1 MSDNYNFAMVPAR
14 CFTDRNLK
22 YMHMALLGLI
32 ASYRNR
38 DTGWCY
44 PSLSTLSEDLG
55 LSPNSG
61 PSQVSKAIKVLKDL
75 RYIDVIHGGG
85 EQSSQYRI
93 IYDAPPPQINKGVL
107 EKNYNAPLEENNK
120 WVLEKNY
127 NQTRAINKRYKQ
139 EIESDSLAQDFEE
152 FWHRY
157 PRKDGKKPAW
167 AKYTAARKK
176 FTHSVIMAG
185 LEAHLPSMAAKEPQF
200 IPHAATWLHQ
210 ERFNDPAPAMA
221 QQRNNGFSGLVQD
234 RIAQIGVLQG
244 PKPNRFL
251 IGGRK

>member
-44 PSLSTLSEDLG
+44 PSLSTLAEDLG
-55 LSPNSG
+55 LSPSSG

-85 EQSSQYRI
+85 EQSSQYRV

-107 EKNYNAPLEENNK
+107 EKNN
-120 WVLEKNY
+120 
-127 NQTRAINKRYKQ
+127 NQTRAINKSYKQ
-139 EIESDSLAQDFEE
+139 EKESDSLKRDFDD
-152 FWHRY
+152 FWQRY
-157 PRKDGKKPAW
+157 PRKDGKKYALVR
-167 AKYTAARKK
+167 YTTARKK
-176 FTHSVIMAG
+176 FTHQAIMAG
-185 LEAHLPSMAAKEPQF
+185 LQAHLPVLCHREPQY

-210 ERFNDPAPAMA
+210 ERFNDPAPPPPQGANGFHAMM
-221 QQRNNGFSGLVQD
+221 QQRTGHMEAAHQ
-234 RIAQIGVLQG
+234 

-251 IGGRK
+251 PGGQK